1 MRILAIADFFFPFVV
16 GGSAIMAYELMREM
30 VERGH
35 EVTVLTRAGEDMRD
49 RVDGM
54 DMLYYRFAASPTRY
68 PLSVLRAVQALRQ
81 LNDRRF
87 DLVNMHHASGGIAAE
102 IYKKLS
108 GGPPTVFFFQG
119 PWHGE
124 AIAKEAWQ
132 SRNGSRLPA
141 KYAVRKSVDRAI
153 LRNCDALFCL
163 SDYMYGEAS
172 AIFPHLAAKYHKLSG
187 GVNVERFAPV
197 VDRATARRELA
208 LDAES
213 IVLLTVRRL
222 DPRMGLENLVRAMAI
237 VGVMRP
243 DVVLLIGGKGQLQS
257 RLRELIAGLNLE
269 NVRLLGYIDDEV
281 LPMYYQA
288 SNLFVMPTETME
300 GYGLSTLEALACGL
314 PVLGTDV
321 GATPEILSDLLPDF
335 IASGTE
341 PQVLA
346 ENILRCLPLLRGV
359 DGRRLRRFAE
369 ARSWARVADRVEAV
383 FEQVAKGWGPA
394 A

>member
-1 MRILAIADFFFPFVV
+1 MRILAIADFFYPYVV

-30 VERGH
+30 VARGH
-35 EVTVLTRAGEDMRD
+35 EVTVLTRAGNDTRD

-54 DMLYYRFAASPTRY
+54 DIRYYRFAASPFRY
-68 PLSVLRAVQALRQ
+68 PLSILRAVQALRQ
-81 LNDRRF
+81 HDGRHF

-102 IYKKLS
+102 IHKKLS

-119 PWHGE
+119 PWHSE

-132 SRNGSRLPA
+132 PRNGSRLPM

-172 AIFPHLAAKYHKLSG
+172 AIFPHLADKYYKLSG

-197 VDRATARRELA
+197 ADRAIARRGLG
-208 LDAES
+208 LDAEG

-237 VGVMRP
+237 VGETRP
-243 DVVLLIGGKGQLQS
+243 DVVLLIGGKGQLYG
-257 RLRELIAGLNLE
+257 RLRGLIDGLDLK
-269 NVRLLGYIDDEV
+269 NVRLLGYVEDEA

-288 SNLFVMPTETME
+288 SDLFVMPTETME

-321 GATPEILSDLLPDF
+321 GATPEVLSDLLPDF
-335 IASGTE
+335 ITMGTGPE
-341 PQVLA
+341 VLA
-346 ENILRCLPLLRGV
+346 ENILRCLPLLGVV

-369 ARSWARVADRVEAV
+369 DRSWAKVADIVETI
-383 FEQVAKGWGPA
+383 FEQVAKGWKPA
-394 A
+394 V

>member
-1 MRILAIADFFFPFVV
+1 M
-16 GGSAIMAYELMREM
+16 
-30 VERGH
+30 
-35 EVTVLTRAGEDMRD
+35 
-49 RVDGM
+49 
-54 DMLYYRFAASPTRY
+54 
-68 PLSVLRAVQALRQ
+68 
-81 LNDRRF
+81 
-87 DLVNMHHASGGIAAE
+87 
-102 IYKKLS
+102 
-108 GGPPTVFFFQG
+108 
-119 PWHGE
+119 
-124 AIAKEAWQ
+124 
-132 SRNGSRLPA
+132 
-141 KYAVRKSVDRAI
+141 
-153 LRNCDALFCL
+153 
-163 SDYMYGEAS
+163 
-172 AIFPHLAAKYHKLSG
+172 
-187 GVNVERFAPV
+187 
-197 VDRATARRELA
+197 
-208 LDAES
+208 DAES

-237 VGVMRP
+237 VGAMRP